1 MGIIEIQRSLL
12 CYKRYRLLAIYL
24 VNVSEEKVYRLRL
37 KCNNGLWNMRDA
49 SGMIGRIE
57 ARAPSFPPRPSL
69 CVGDINS
76 RLLWDSQFFIVN
88 NKVKYGET
96 LRRFTSSV
104 DENKL
109 ALDIAMLR
117 SKIHTLFPFDSKVE
131 FTMTYVDK
139 DGDSVTLTDDD
150 DVECRH
156 LLWRLRSILRR

>member
-1 MGIIEIQRSLL
+1 MGYVLQ
-12 CYKRYRLLAIYL
+12 
-24 VNVSEEKVYRLRL
+24 
-37 KCNNGLWNMRDA
+37 
-49 SGMIGRIE
+49 
-57 ARAPSFPPRPSL
+57 
-69 CVGDINS
+69 
-76 RLLWDSQFFIVN
+76 
-88 NKVKYGET
+88 VKYGET

-139 DGDSVTLTDDD
+139 DGDSITLTDDD
-150 DVECRH
+150 DVKCRH